1 MNISEPFIHRPVATT
16 LLTIGIALAGIV
28 AFFLMPVAAMPS
40 VDFPAIFVNAQLP
53 GASPETVSTSVTTPL
68 ERHLGAIAGVNEMTS
83 SSSSGS
89 ATVVMVF
96 DLARNIDGAARDVEA
111 AIQAARADLPA
122 ALRSNPGYR
131 KMNPAD
137 QPTVILALSSD
148 TLTPGQIYDSASTIV
163 QQKLLQLE
171 GVGDVSVGG
180 SSLPAV
186 RVELNPRALFKYGI
200 GLEDVRAALSAA
212 NANSPKGAVE
222 SGGQR
227 YQVYVNDTASAASEY
242 QSLVIAYRN
251 GSAVRLSDVA
261 TVSDS
266 VENVRNIGL
275 ANGKPAVLVIVR
287 RQPGANV
294 IEVSQRVRAALPELR
309 DAIPPSIEVTITNDR
324 TEQIRA
330 SLRDVE
336 RTLLAAVVLVVLVV
350 YFTLRDGRAALIPA
364 VAVPVSLLGTVSAM
378 YMLGFTL
385 DNLSL
390 MALTVAT
397 GFVVDDAIVMLEN
410 ISRHVEAGMPRLQAA
425 LRGAREVGFTV
436 LAMSLS
442 LIAVFLPI
450 LLMGGLVGRTF
461 RSFAVSL
468 SISILVS
475 LVVSLTTTP
484 VMCAFLL
491 RERPPPR
498 GRFMDAI
505 ERGLGIL
512 QRIYGHTLDT
522 ALAWPRTVLASLALT
537 IVLNFYLFGVV
548 PKGFFPQQDTGAL
561 QGALVADQSISFQAL
576 EKKVRYVVDVVHAD
590 PDVANVTAFAGGGGG
605 GPMRGGT
612 NTASVFVGLKP
623 LGVRNDSTDHVL
635 GRIRGKLS
643 GLAGARLYLQGAQD
657 IRAGGRQ
664 GNAQYQYT
672 LLADDLQTLKTW
684 TPRLAEALGKAPE
697 VEDVSS
703 DQQDRGMEVA
713 LQVDRAS
720 AARLGVNLTQVD
732 NTLYD
737 AFGQRQVSTIFKD
750 MNQYHVVMEVTPDFW
765 QSPEALREV
774 YVSTTG
780 GALSGTQASAAAAGT
795 VAIGQA
801 GSAQTAATQ
810 SASASLQRNLAQN
823 QLTNSARGG
832 ASSAASISTSRE
844 TMVPLSAFSS
854 FGPSTTPLSISHQGP
869 FVANTI
875 SFNLA
880 EGVSLS
886 SATAAIERTMKDI
899 HVPVSIHGSF
909 EGTARIF
916 KQAIGNVPLLILS
929 AILAVYIVLGILYE
943 SLIHP
948 VTILSTLPS
957 GGVGAVIALLLFNTE
972 FSLIAMI
979 GVILLI
985 GIVKKNAIM
994 MVDVAIDR
1002 QRSEGLD
1009 PRSAIHAACL
1019 QRFRPIL
1026 MTSLAALLGALPLA
1040 LNHGN
1045 GAEIRQPLGIAVVGG
1060 LIVSQV
1066 LTLYTTP
1073 VVYLYMDRLR
1083 QRRERRR
1090 AARRALHIA
1099 QSTT

>member
-1 MNISEPFIHRPVATT
+1 
-16 LLTIGIALAGIV
+16 
-28 AFFLMPVAAMPS
+28 
-40 VDFPAIFVNAQLP
+40 
-53 GASPETVSTSVTTPL
+53 
-68 ERHLGAIAGVNEMTS
+68 
-83 SSSSGS
+83 
-89 ATVVMVF
+89 
-96 DLARNIDGAARDVEA
+96 
-111 AIQAARADLPA
+111 
-122 ALRSNPGYR
+122 
-131 KMNPAD
+131 
-137 QPTVILALSSD
+137 
-148 TLTPGQIYDSASTIV
+148 
-163 QQKLLQLE
+163 
-171 GVGDVSVGG
+171 
-180 SSLPAV
+180 
-186 RVELNPRALFKYGI
+186 
-200 GLEDVRAALSAA
+200 
-212 NANSPKGAVE
+212 
-222 SGGQR
+222 
-227 YQVYVNDTASAASEY
+227 
-242 QSLVIAYRN
+242 
-251 GSAVRLSDVA
+251 
-261 TVSDS
+261 
-266 VENVRNIGL
+266 
-275 ANGKPAVLVIVR
+275 
-287 RQPGANV
+287 
-294 IEVSQRVRAALPELR
+294 
-309 DAIPPSIEVTITNDR
+309 
-324 TEQIRA
+324 
-330 SLRDVE
+330 
-336 RTLLAAVVLVVLVV
+336 
-350 YFTLRDGRAALIPA
+350 
-364 VAVPVSLLGTVSAM
+364 
-378 YMLGFTL
+378 
-385 DNLSL
+385 
-390 MALTVAT
+390 
-397 GFVVDDAIVMLEN
+397 
-410 ISRHVEAGMPRLQAA
+410 
-425 LRGAREVGFTV
+425 
-436 LAMSLS
+436 
-442 LIAVFLPI
+442 
-450 LLMGGLVGRTF
+450 
-461 RSFAVSL
+461 
-468 SISILVS
+468 
-475 LVVSLTTTP
+475 
-484 VMCAFLL
+484 
-491 RERPPPR
+491 
-498 GRFMDAI
+498 
-505 ERGLGIL
+505 
-512 QRIYGHTLDT
+512 
-522 ALAWPRTVLASLALT
+522 
-537 IVLNFYLFGVV
+537 
-548 PKGFFPQQDTGAL
+548 
-561 QGALVADQSISFQAL
+561 
-576 EKKVRYVVDVVHAD
+576 
-590 PDVANVTAFAGGGGG
+590 
-605 GPMRGGT
+605 
-612 NTASVFVGLKP
+612 
-623 LGVRNDSTDHVL
+623 
-635 GRIRGKLS
+635 
-643 GLAGARLYLQGAQD
+643 
-657 IRAGGRQ
+657 
-664 GNAQYQYT
+664 
-672 LLADDLQTLKTW
+672 
-684 TPRLAEALGKAPE
+684 
-697 VEDVSS
+697 
-703 DQQDRGMEVA
+703 
-713 LQVDRAS
+713 
-720 AARLGVNLTQVD
+720 
-732 NTLYD
+732 
-737 AFGQRQVSTIFKD
+737 
-750 MNQYHVVMEVTPDFW
+750 MEVTPDFW

-943 SLIHP
+943 SLVHP